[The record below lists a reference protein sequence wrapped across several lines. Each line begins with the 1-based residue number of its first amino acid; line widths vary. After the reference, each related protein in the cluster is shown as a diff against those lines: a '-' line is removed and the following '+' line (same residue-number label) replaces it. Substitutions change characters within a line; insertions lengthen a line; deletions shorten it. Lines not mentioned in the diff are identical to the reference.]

1 MYIYIYI
8 YVYIYNYQWLNFF
21 FFLIVCIKFLTKFGD
36 TLSDDDRSTP
46 DKIKEKLLSTC
57 KNARGK
63 DERFVSII

>member
-1 MYIYIYI
+1 MVKFIC
-8 YVYIYNYQWLNFF
+8 
-21 FFLIVCIKFLTKFGD
+21 FFLIVCIKFLPKFGD